1 MCVHQQ
7 AGRLPQPACPASPA
21 ASDRGSGTV
30 AGAESFGPGA
40 APAIAGGIVQRRV
53 ALAVPG
59 LHVGAG
65 PQQLLGDRHVS
76 AHLPA
81 GHANGNLLNAT
92 EC

>member
-1 MCVHQQ
+1 MFISTTATTSMPC
-7 AGRLPQPACPASPA
+7 QPCCKRSWLRTA
-21 ASDRGSGTV
+21 

-65 PQQLLGDRHVS
+65 TQQLLGDPHVP

-81 GHANGNLLNAT
+81 GHASGNLLNAT